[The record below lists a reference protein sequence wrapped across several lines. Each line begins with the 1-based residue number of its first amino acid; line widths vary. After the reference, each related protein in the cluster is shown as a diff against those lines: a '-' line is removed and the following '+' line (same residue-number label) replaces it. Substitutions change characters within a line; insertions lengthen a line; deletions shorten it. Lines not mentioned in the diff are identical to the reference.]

1 MVKFSNVQSLI
12 MSDNLARSILTDALI
27 TLANV
32 FKEAGMNPPKK
43 ILVDKP
49 TFDKLLAESMA
60 VYNID
65 TKKAISERE
74 FSLSDIILIAEHS
87 ATQES
92 DSSVEKHNQPKS
104 NTTKYECPDCGIVF
118 ENKLDHRK
126 HHQAFH
132 DSIIEPN
139 LT

>member
-74 FSLSDIILIAEHS
+74 FSLSDIILISEHS

-92 DSSVEKHNQPKS
+92 ANSVEK
-104 NTTKYECPDCGIVF
+104 
-118 ENKLDHRK
+118 
-126 HHQAFH
+126 A
-132 DSIIEPN
+132 
-139 LT
+139 

>member
-1 MVKFSNVQSLI
+1 
-12 MSDNLARSILTDALI
+12 MSDDIARNVLTDALI

-32 FKEAGMNPPKK
+32 FKEAGMTPPRK
-43 ILVDKP
+43 IEVDRP
-49 TFDKLLAESMA
+49 TFDKLLSESITL
-60 VYNID
+60 YNID

-74 FSLSDIILIAEHS
+74 FSISDIIIIAEDGVTTEDS
-87 ATQES
+87 TNSSEDRTQQEP
-92 DSSVEKHNQPKS
+92 DP
-104 NTTKYECPDCGIVF
+104 TKYECPDCKIVF
-118 ENKLDHRK
+118 ENKLDYRK